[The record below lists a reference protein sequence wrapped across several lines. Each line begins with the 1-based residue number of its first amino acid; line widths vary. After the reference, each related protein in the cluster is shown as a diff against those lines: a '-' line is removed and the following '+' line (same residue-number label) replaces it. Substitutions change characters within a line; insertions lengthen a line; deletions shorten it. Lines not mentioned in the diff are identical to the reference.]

1 MRSFWNGSGIIPG
14 DVPTWLA
21 WSLPTFPDQ
30 TNPGFHVRFFQSF
43 DSLVL
48 TAAHLFHNIFDR
60 EEDIYSSLIVD
71 PVILYGQGDPVQHE
85 CIQDL
90 RIRRKL
96 LKCFQGEQLL
106 GDTVKG
112 MLVNIIGLKIFE
124 SDLFHH
130 NYPLPI
136 FDSSVNTAP
145 ALRART
151 QVAAAVFDTPH
162 NEQEVVLSSTGLRI
176 MGRVVEAQSAKQP
189 V

>member
-90 RIRRKL
+90 RIRRSARSEHVLNKPYSGQ
-96 LKCFQGEQLL
+96 K
-106 GDTVKG
+106 KG
-112 MLVNIIGLKIFE
+112 YSKFFRVT
-124 SDLFHH
+124 LF
-130 NYPLPI
+130 
-136 FDSSVNTAP
+136 
-145 ALRART
+145 
-151 QVAAAVFDTPH
+151 
-162 NEQEVVLSSTGLRI
+162 
-176 MGRVVEAQSAKQP
+176 
-189 V
+189 